1 MEKNSTKNLILTL
14 ATIGIVSALL
24 LTFVYEWTT
33 PYIQANQARQ
43 QKTAINE
50 VLPAAEEIKE
60 VKKNGNTF
68 FEGYDADGSPVGVAF
83 INSGGGY
90 NGIIK
95 IMIGVNL
102 ENNEITKFSVLTH
115 EETPGLGARITES
128 EFKSNFENKTFA
140 DDYTVVKTP
149 PKKETEVQAIAGATI
164 SSESVTRI
172 IEAGLNKVTTAY
184 GGGN

>member
-14 ATIGIVSALL
+14 AVIGIISALI

-33 PYIQANQARQ
+33 PYIKANQAEQ
-43 QKTAINE
+43 QKKAINE
-50 VLPAAEEIKE
+50 VLPGAEEIVEVEKE
-60 VKKNGNTF
+60 GSTF
-68 FEGYDADGSPVGVAF
+68 YEGYDADGNQLGVAF

-90 NGIIK
+90 NGVIE
-95 IMIGVNL
+95 IMIGVDL
-102 ENNEITKFSVLTH
+102 AKAEINKFSVLTH

-128 EFKSNFENKTFA
+128 EFKANFDNKAFA
-140 DDYTVVKTP
+140 EDYTVVKTP

-164 SSESVTRI
+164 SSESVTKI
-172 IEAGLNKVTTAY
+172 IESGLDKVTAAY

>member
-33 PYIQANQARQ
+33 PYIQANQAEQR
-43 QKTAINE
+43 KIAINE
-50 VLPAAEEIKE
+50 VLPDAETVEE
-60 VKKNGNTF
+60 VEKNDQIF
-68 FEGYDADGSPVGVAF
+68 FEGYDADGNQVGVAF

-90 NGIIK
+90 NGAIEV
-95 IMIGVNL
+95 MIGVDL
-102 ENNEITKFSVLTH
+102 EREEINKFSVLNH
-115 EETPGLGARITES
+115 EETPGLGARITEA
-128 EFKSNFENKTFA
+128 EFKSNFENKAFG
-140 DDYTVVKTP
+140 DYTVVKTP
-149 PKKETEVQAIAGATI
+149 PDDETEVQAIAGATI

-172 IEAGLNKVTTAY
+172 IEDGLNKVTAAY